1 MSIRNY
7 ITEDEIEKAAIEVLT
22 HPDIK
27 YRHINCFKSDTTGRE
42 TEKDVVI
49 KPRLRD
55 MLKKLNPDLP
65 EDVRQTALNKLLTID
80 RLTSDF
86 QRNREMMKDL
96 RKGIE
101 VKISVPDGRTESQYV
116 KVIDWENPLANDFL
130 VVSQLWIQG
139 EVYRLRPDLILFIN
153 GLPLVFIELKNSNIN
168 IEQGYKDNLT
178 RYKEAIPDLFVYNA
192 FLIVSNGSKTRI
204 GSTFASWEYFF
215 PWLRVTDEKQ
225 HIDKERIEAYRRSLD
240 YAIRGLLKPD
250 KLIDYIDNFIFFY
263 DDALKICAKNHQF
276 LGVNHAIERFRYLRE
291 QAQTGTLSD
300 EHGKLGVFWHTQGS
314 GKSFSMVMLT
324 RKIISQ
330 FTGNYTFL
338 IVTDRDDLD
347 EQIYKNY
354 QRSGI
359 VGEKDECRPKSS
371 SALRK
376 MLGTNAKC
384 IFTLIQK
391 FRYDKG
397 KQYPILSE
405 RNDIIVF
412 IDEAH
417 RTQYKDLA
425 ENMRAGLPNAQFMAF
440 TGTPLFGS
448 KKLTNDWFGENVSEY
463 NFQQAVEDEATVPL
477 FYRKCLPQMQLA
489 NETLNEDFYEIIEDE
504 NISEQDSVRLE
515 KEYGNELQVLR
526 NPDRLN
532 EIAQYI
538 AYHFPRRGYLG
549 KGMVVA
555 IDKFTAVRLHDLVK
569 HHWQEE
575 LRRLNKEIASAP
587 EDKKKKLKE
596 MREWMRETEMRV
608 VISEEAGEEEKFA
621 KEGLDIKPHRAL
633 MKNVNDEGQDLEDI
647 FKIPESK
654 FRLVFICS
662 MWLTGFDVPTASTL
676 YLDKP
681 MKDHTLMQAIARV
694 NRITDFQIN
703 GKKKANGLIIDHCNV
718 FGRLKKAMSTY
729 GGNVAS
735 ELQFK
740 EGSGATDEVVKEAS
754 VLFDLLKD
762 SINECCNWCKNHGI
776 DLPAILEKD
785 EVFSK
790 VEDFHKYAD
799 TIIGIKN
806 SREHFKVY
814 DNAISSLYD
823 ACRPEILKYRKDYA
837 LAEVIHYL
845 RKVIDNNSE
854 NDDIDRAKHR
864 IKNLLNESVVATTD
878 LVKEGAVAEPVASY
892 GIKAYKEIDLS
903 KLDINKLKEEFKQS
917 EYKNIE
923 IDDLRNFL
931 QSKLDKMLQ
940 QNSTRSDF
948 ATRLQNI
955 IDKYNAGSQENEEF
969 FEELLKYKESLSN
982 EEQRAA
988 REGLTEEELEIFDLL
1003 KKDNLTKDETQKVKL
1018 AAKELLVKLKK
1029 NQGIIFIDNWYD
1041 DTQLRSKASNL
1052 VKDTLHEYL
1061 PISYDHNTFPIKT
1074 DLVFNLILTKS
1085 VQGNIILSA

>member
-7 ITEDEIEKAAIEVLT
+7 ITEDEIEKAAIKVFTL
-22 HPDIK
+22 HYIK

-49 KPRLRD
+49 KPLLRD

-86 QRNREMMKDL
+86 QRNREMMKNL

-139 EVYRLRPDLILFIN
+139 DVYRLRPDLILFIN
-153 GLPLVFIELKNSNIN
+153 GLPLVLIELKNSNVN
-168 IEQGYKDNLT
+168 IEYGYKDNLT
-178 RYKEAIPDLFVYNA
+178 RYKKAIPDLFVYNA

-225 HIDKERIEAYRRSLD
+225 HIDKQRIEAYGRSLD

-263 DDALKICAKNHQF
+263 NDAVKICAKNHQF

-338 IVTDRDDLD
+338 IVTDREDLD

-371 SALRK
+371 SALGK
-376 MLGTNAKC
+376 MLSTNTKC

-391 FRYDKG
+391 FRYEKG

-412 IDEAH
+412 VDEAH

-425 ENMRAGLPNAQFMAF
+425 DNMRAGLPNAQFMAF

-448 KKLTNDWFGENVSEY
+448 KKLTNNWFGENISEY

-504 NISEQDSVRLE
+504 NISEQDSARLE

-532 EIAQYI
+532 EIA
-538 AYHFPRRGYLG
+538 
-549 KGMVVA
+549 
-555 IDKFTAVRLHDLVK
+555 
-569 HHWQEE
+569 
-575 LRRLNKEIASAP
+575 
-587 EDKKKKLKE
+587 
-596 MREWMRETEMRV
+596 
-608 VISEEAGEEEKFA
+608 
-621 KEGLDIKPHRAL
+621 
-633 MKNVNDEGQDLEDI
+633 
-647 FKIPESK
+647 
-654 FRLVFICS
+654 
-662 MWLTGFDVPTASTL
+662 
-676 YLDKP
+676 
-681 MKDHTLMQAIARV
+681 
-694 NRITDFQIN
+694 
-703 GKKKANGLIIDHCNV
+703 
-718 FGRLKKAMSTY
+718 
-729 GGNVAS
+729 
-735 ELQFK
+735 
-740 EGSGATDEVVKEAS
+740 
-754 VLFDLLKD
+754 
-762 SINECCNWCKNHGI
+762 
-776 DLPAILEKD
+776 
-785 EVFSK
+785 
-790 VEDFHKYAD
+790 
-799 TIIGIKN
+799 
-806 SREHFKVY
+806 
-814 DNAISSLYD
+814 
-823 ACRPEILKYRKDYA
+823 
-837 LAEVIHYL
+837 
-845 RKVIDNNSE
+845 
-854 NDDIDRAKHR
+854 
-864 IKNLLNESVVATTD
+864 
-878 LVKEGAVAEPVASY
+878 
-892 GIKAYKEIDLS
+892 
-903 KLDINKLKEEFKQS
+903 
-917 EYKNIE
+917 
-923 IDDLRNFL
+923 
-931 QSKLDKMLQ
+931 
-940 QNSTRSDF
+940 
-948 ATRLQNI
+948 
-955 IDKYNAGSQENEEF
+955 
-969 FEELLKYKESLSN
+969 
-982 EEQRAA
+982 
-988 REGLTEEELEIFDLL
+988 
-1003 KKDNLTKDETQKVKL
+1003 
-1018 AAKELLVKLKK
+1018 
-1029 NQGIIFIDNWYD
+1029 
-1041 DTQLRSKASNL
+1041 
-1052 VKDTLHEYL
+1052 
-1061 PISYDHNTFPIKT
+1061 
-1074 DLVFNLILTKS
+1074 
-1085 VQGNIILSA
+1085 

>member
-1 MSIRNY
+1 MSIHNF
-7 ITEDEIEKAAIEVLT
+7 ITEDQIEKAAIEVFT

-27 YRHINCFKSDTTGRE
+27 YRHIDCFKFDATGRE

-49 KPRLRD
+49 KPLLRD
-55 MLKKLNPDLP
+55 MLEKLNPDLS

-116 KVIDWENPLANDFL
+116 KVIDWENPFENDFL

-178 RYKEAIPDLFVYNA
+178 RYKKAIPDLFAYNA

-204 GSTFASWEYFF
+204 GSTFASWEFFF

-225 HIDKERIEAYRRSLD
+225 PIDKERIEAYGRSLD

-263 DDALKICAKNHQF
+263 NDAVKICAKNHQF
-276 LGVNHAIERFRYLRE
+276 LGVNHAIDRFHYLRK
-291 QAQTGTLSD
+291 QAETGTLSD

-376 MLGTNAKC
+376 MLGTNIKC

-425 ENMRAGLPNAQFMAF
+425 ENMRSGLPNAQFMAF

-448 KKLTNDWFGENVSEY
+448 KKLTNEWFGENVSEY

-504 NISEQDSVRLE
+504 NVSEQDSIRLE

-549 KGMVVA
+549 KGMVVT
-555 IDKFTAVRLHDLVK
+555 IDKFTAVRLYDLVK

-575 LRRLNKEIASAP
+575 LKRLNKKIASAP
-587 EDKKKKLKE
+587 EDKKEKLKE
-596 MREWMRETEMRV
+596 IREWMRETEMRV

-633 MKNVNDEGQDLEDI
+633 MNNVNDEGQDLEDI
-647 FKIPESK
+647 FKMSESK
-654 FRLVFICS
+654 LRLVFICS
-662 MWLTGFDVPTASTL
+662 MWLTGFDVPTASVL

-703 GKKKANGLIIDHCNV
+703 GKIKKNGLIIDHCNV

-729 GGNVAS
+729 GGNVAT

-740 EGSGATDEVVKEAS
+740 EGNEATEEVIKEAS
-754 VLFDLLKD
+754 VLFNLLKD
-762 SINECCNWCKNHGI
+762 CINECCNWCKNYEI
-776 DLPAILEKD
+776 NLPAILETN
-785 EVFSK
+785 EVFNK

-806 SREHFKVY
+806 GREQLKVY

-823 ACRPEILKYRKDYA
+823 ACRPEILRYRKDYT

-845 RKVIDNNSE
+845 RKIIDNNRE
-854 NDDIDRAKHR
+854 NDDIDNAKHR
-864 IKNLLNESVVATTD
+864 IKNLLNESMVATNT
-878 LVKEGAVAEPVASY
+878 LVKEGDTYEYVASY
-892 GIKAYKEIDLS
+892 GIKTYKEIDLS
-903 KLDINKLKEEFKQS
+903 KLDIDKLKEEFKQS

-931 QSKLDKMLQ
+931 QSKLNKMLQ
-940 QNSTRSDF
+940 QNSNRSDF

-955 IDKYNAGSQENEEF
+955 IDRYNSGSLENEEF
-969 FEELLKYKESLSN
+969 FEELLKYKESLT
-982 EEQRAA
+982 EEQQRAT

-1003 KKDNLTKDETQKVKL
+1003 KKENLNKDETQKVKL
-1018 AAKELLVKLKK
+1018 AAKKLLAKLKK
-1029 NQGIIFIDNWYD
+1029 NQSTIFIDYWYD
-1041 DTQLRSKASNL
+1041 DTQLRSKASDL
-1052 VKDTLHEYL
+1052 VKNTLHEYL
-1061 PISYDHNTFPIKT
+1061 PISYDQNIFPIKSNQ
-1074 DLVFNLILTKS
+1074 VFNLILTKS
-1085 VQGNIILSA
+1085 VQGNMVYGA

>member
-1 MSIRNY
+1 MGIRNY
-7 ITEDEIEKAAIEVLT
+7 ITEDEIEKAAVEVFT

-27 YRHINCFKSDTTGRE
+27 YRHVDCLYSDTTGRE
-42 TEKDVVI
+42 TEKDVII
-49 KPRLRD
+49 KPLLRD
-55 MLKKLNPDLP
+55 KLKELNPDLP
-65 EDVRQTALNKLLTID
+65 KDIRETALNKLLAID
-80 RLTSDF
+80 RLSSDF

-101 VKISVPDGRTESQYV
+101 VKVSTPDGRTELQYV
-116 KVIDWENPLANDFL
+116 KVIDWEKPYENDFL

-139 EVYRLRPDLILFIN
+139 EVYRLRPDLIIFIN
-153 GLPLVFIELKNSNIN
+153 GLPLIVIELKNGNQPV
-168 IEQGYKDNLT
+168 ELGYKDNLT

-225 HIDKERIEAYRRSLD
+225 QIDKERIEAYGRSLD
-240 YAIRGLLKPD
+240 YAIRGVLKPNN
-250 KLIDYIDNFIFFY
+250 LIDYIDNFIFFY
-263 DDALKICAKNHQF
+263 RDELKICAKNHQF
-276 LGVNHAIERFRYLRE
+276 LGVNHAIDRFRDLRQ
-291 QAQTGTLSD
+291 QAEMGALSD

-354 QRSGI
+354 LYSGVI
-359 VGEKDECRPKSS
+359 GAKDDCRPKSS
-371 SALRK
+371 SALRR
-376 MLGTNAKC
+376 MLGTNTKC

-397 KQYPILSE
+397 KKYPVLSD

-425 ENMRAGLPNAQFMAF
+425 DNMRIGLPNAQFMAF

-448 KKLTNDWFGENVSEY
+448 KELTNKWFGENVSEY
-463 NFQQAVEDEATVPL
+463 NFQQAVEDDATVPL
-477 FYRKCLPQMQLA
+477 FYRKCLPQMQLT
-489 NETLNEDFYEIIEDE
+489 NETLNDDFIDIIEDE
-504 NISEQDSVRLE
+504 NVSEQDSIRLE
-515 KEYGNELQVLR
+515 KEYGNELQIIR

-532 EIAQYI
+532 EIAKYI
-538 AYHFPRRGYLG
+538 AYHFPRRGFLG

-555 IDKFTAVRLHDLVK
+555 IDKFTAVRLHDMVK
-569 HHWQEE
+569 YHWDEE
-575 LRRLNKEIASAP
+575 LKRLNKEIASAS
-587 EDKKKKLKE
+587 ESDKKKLKE

-633 MKNVNDEGQDLEDI
+633 MKSVNKEGLDLEDI
-647 FKIPESK
+647 FKLPESR

-662 MWLTGFDVPTASTL
+662 MWLTGFDVPTASVL

-694 NRITDFQIN
+694 NRITDFEIN
-703 GKKKANGLIIDHCNV
+703 GKKKVNGLIIDHCNV
-718 FGRLKKAMSTY
+718 FGRLKKAISTY
-729 GGNVAS
+729 GGNVDT

-740 EGSGATDEVVKEAS
+740 NEANDQTIKEAS
-754 VLFDLLKD
+754 VLFNLLKD
-762 SINECCNWCKNHGI
+762 SINECSNWCKNYGI
-776 DLPAILEKD
+776 DLPSILESDK
-785 EVFSK
+785 VFDK
-790 VEDFHKYAD
+790 VEDFYKYAD
-799 TIIGIKN
+799 IIIGIKN
-806 SREHFKVY
+806 GREQFKVY
-814 DNAISSLYD
+814 DNAICSFYD
-823 ACRPEILKYRKDYA
+823 ACRPEILKCKKDYV

-845 RKVIDNNSE
+845 RKIIDNNKE
-854 NDDIDRAKHR
+854 TDDIDRAKHR
-864 IKNLLNESVVATTD
+864 IKNLLKESVVATTD
-878 LVKEGAVAEPVASY
+878 LVREGIVSESIVSH
-892 GIKAYKEIDLS
+892 GIKTYKEVDLS
-903 KLDINKLKEEFKQS
+903 KLDINKLREEFKKS

-931 QSKLDKMLQ
+931 QSKLEKMLKL
-940 QNSTRSDF
+940 NSTRSDF

-955 IDKYNAGSQENEEF
+955 IDRYNAGNQENEEF
-969 FEELLKYKESLSN
+969 FEELLKYKESLS
-982 EEQRAA
+982 EEQQRAA
-988 REGLTEEELEIFDLL
+988 LEGLTEEELEIFDLL
-1003 KKDNLTKDETQKVKL
+1003 KKENLTKEETQRVKL
-1018 AAKELLVKLKK
+1018 AAKELLIKLKESRQ
-1029 NQGIIFIDNWYD
+1029 NIFIHKWYN
-1041 DTQLRSKASNL
+1041 DTKHRSNVFNL
-1052 VKDTLHEYL
+1052 VSDTLHEYL
-1061 PISYDHNTFPIKT
+1061 PTSYDQNIFKIKR
-1074 DLVFNLILTKS
+1074 DLVFNSILTKE
-1085 VQGNIILSA
+1085 VQGNMMKGA